1 MTWRPSFMHITDWD
15 RYGYILEAMR
25 VLRPRGRMYVDNLNL
40 LTDEGWAAFEQ
51 SRAVPTGARPFRP
64 QPVLNPTGA

>member
-1 MTWRPSFMHITDWD
+1 MHITDWD